1 MEGCAQS
8 ALRARL
14 SGAWGVLNHVWLILS
29 GDVLWELCF
38 FVLSVELNTI
48 LTALFPVRAMKAI
61 VLWTAVR
68 DSLGCHLDGKHPPC
82 KLSFFVLLYVA
93 VYLLHV
99 FFAFDPSQAPCELQ
113 PFKLGRK

>member
-1 MEGCAQS
+1 M
-8 ALRARL
+8 LF
-14 SGAWGVLNHVWLILS
+14 
-29 GDVLWELCF
+29 CF
-38 FVLSVELNTI
+38 LSVELNTI

-82 KLSFFVLLYVA
+82 KLSFFFLCYCLFVTCLFF
-93 VYLLHV
+93 